1 MPPTGL
7 AQLAALVAGRGAV
20 PWIRHRAV
28 RLSACQLETLA
39 ELGEV
44 VASGGIP
51 EAEFEECVAGA
62 VAAAL
67 EEAERRQLA
76 TLRTLRPAP
85 PARPPAE
92 EMLLVTVLT
101 GGSGV
106 CPVCRAPVTNILR
119 LGPDTRTTDG
129 RMVALVLPTDAYPWK
144 PQQLA

>member
-1 MPPTGL
+1 MPSNGL
-7 AQLAALVAGRGAV
+7 AQLAVLLAGRGLV
-20 PWIRHRAV
+20 PWIRHRVV
-28 RLSACQLETLA
+28 RLSASQLETLK

-44 VASGGIP
+44 TASGGIP
-51 EAEFEECVAGA
+51 QAEFVECVAGA
-62 VAAAL
+62 VGAAL
-67 EEAERRQLA
+67 AEAERRHGA
-76 TLRTLRPAP
+76 TLRSLRPAL

-129 RMVALVLPTDAYPWK
+129 RMVALVLPTDAYQWK